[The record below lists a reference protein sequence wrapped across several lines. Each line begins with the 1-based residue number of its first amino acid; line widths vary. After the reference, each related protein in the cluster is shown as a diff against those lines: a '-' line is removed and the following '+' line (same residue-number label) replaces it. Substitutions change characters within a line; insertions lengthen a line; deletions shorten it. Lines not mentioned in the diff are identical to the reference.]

1 MAGKFL
7 DLYDRGLWLR
17 VAETLVIGFAGGAL
31 LELAGMPAGWL
42 CGSMIAVIAAVFAG
56 RPLKIPDRLR
66 SAAFILL
73 GASMGAG
80 LSPEMLGKLEKWPVS
95 IILLTLSVIATMV
108 IGTQY
113 LVRRHRWDSASAR
126 LSSVPG
132 ALSAVLAI
140 ASDSR
145 GDLMRITVSQTLR
158 QIVLVSLV
166 PVLLIFSPALPQKAH
181 AVLAGPVDIVLMLAV
196 ACAGGLACA
205 RLRIPGGLLLGA
217 LLGSGLLHA
226 TGVVSGVLPATVLI
240 AAYVIVGSAIGAR
253 LRGTHPSAIFAVLRP
268 AMGSI
273 AAAIV
278 IAAIFAALASFLTD
292 LPFNEVWLAFAPGG
306 VEAMTVLAFA
316 LNLDPGFVS
325 GHHLIRLVGL
335 MVLSP
340 LWTAGL
346 RRGG

>member
-1 MAGKFL
+1 MAGKL
-7 DLYDRGLWLR
+7 SGLYDRGLWMR
-17 VAETLVIGFAGGAL
+17 VAETLAIGVAGGGL
-31 LELAGMPAGWL
+31 LELTGMPAGWL
-42 CGSMIAVIAAVFAG
+42 CGSMLAVIVAVFAG

-66 SAAFILL
+66 SVAFILL
-73 GASMGAG
+73 GASMGAV
-80 LSPEMLGKLEKWPVS
+80 LSPEMLSKLEKWPVS
-95 IILLTLSVIATMV
+95 IFLLALSVIATMV
-108 IGTQY
+108 VGTQY
-113 LVRRHRWDSASAR
+113 LARRHHWDGASAR

-158 QIVLVSLV
+158 QIVLVCLV
-166 PVLLIFSPALPQKAH
+166 PILLLVSPAPPEKTH
-181 AVLAGPVDIVLMLAV
+181 AILAGAGDIVLMLAAASV
-196 ACAGGLACA
+196 GGLFCA

-217 LLGSGLLHA
+217 LLGSGILHA
-226 TGVVSGVLPATVLI
+226 TGVVSGVLPGAVLI

-253 LRGTHPSAIFAVLRP
+253 LRGTNPKAVIAVLRP
-268 AMGSI
+268 AVGSI

-278 IAAIFAALASFLTD
+278 IAAIFAALASFLTG

-335 MVLSP
+335 MLLSP

-346 RRGG
+346 RRGA

>member
-1 MAGKFL
+1 MAGKSSG
-7 DLYDRGLWLR
+7 LYDRSLWTSA
-17 VAETLVIGFAGGAL
+17 AETLAIGVAGGGL
-31 LELAGMPAGWL
+31 LELTGMPAGWL
-42 CGSMIAVIAAVFAG
+42 CGSMIAVIVAVFAG

-66 SAAFILL
+66 SVAFILL
-73 GASMGAG
+73 GASMGAA

-95 IILLTLSVIATMV
+95 ITLLALSVIATMV
-108 IGTQY
+108 VGTQY
-113 LVRRHRWDSASAR
+113 LARRHHWDSASAR

-158 QIVLVSLV
+158 QIVLVCLV
-166 PVLLIFSPALPQKAH
+166 PLLLLVSPAPPEQVH
-181 AVLAGPVDIVLMLAV
+181 AVLAGLGDIVLMLA
-196 ACAGGLACA
+196 AASAGGLVCA

-217 LLGSGLLHA
+217 LLGSGILHA
-226 TGVVSGVLPATVLI
+226 TGLVSGVLPAAVLV

-253 LRGTHPSAIFAVLRP
+253 LRGTDPKAIVAVLRP
-268 AMGSI
+268 AVGSI

-278 IAAIFAALASFLTD
+278 IAAFFAALAAFLTG

-335 MVLSP
+335 MLLSP

-346 RRGG
+346 RRGD

>member
-1 MAGKFL
+1 MAGKL
-7 DLYDRGLWLR
+7 SGLYDRSLWMR
-17 VAETLVIGFAGGAL
+17 VAETLAIGVAGGGL

-42 CGSMIAVIAAVFAG
+42 CGSMIAVIVAVFAG

-66 SAAFILL
+66 SVAFILL
-73 GASMGAG
+73 GASMGAV
-80 LSPEMLGKLEKWPVS
+80 LSPEMLGKLEKWPLS
-95 IILLTLSVIATMV
+95 IILLALSVIATMV
-108 IGTQY
+108 VGTQY
-113 LVRRHRWDSASAR
+113 LARRHNWDSASAR

-166 PVLLIFSPALPQKAH
+166 PVLLLVSPAPPEKVH
-181 AVLAGPVDIVLMLAV
+181 AALAGPGDIFLMLAA

-217 LLGSGLLHA
+217 LLGSGILHA
-226 TGVVSGVLPATVLI
+226 TGMVSGVLPGAALI

-253 LRGTHPSAIFAVLRP
+253 LRGTDPMAIVAVLRP

-278 IAAIFAALASFLTD
+278 IAAIFAALASFLTG

-335 MVLSP
+335 MLLSP

-346 RRGG
+346 RRGD

>member
-1 MAGKFL
+1 MSGRFSAIH
-7 DLYDRGLWLR
+7 DRSRWMR
-17 VAETLVIGFAGGAL
+17 VGETLAIGLAGGAL

-66 SAAFILL
+66 GCAFILL

-80 LSPEMLGKLEKWPVS
+80 LSPDMLDKLEKWPVS
-95 IILLTLSVIATMV
+95 ILLLALSVIATMG

-113 LVRRHRWDSASAR
+113 LARWHHWDRASAR

-158 QIVLVSLV
+158 QIVLVALV
-166 PVLLIFSPALPQKAH
+166 PVLLLVSPALRQKAH
-181 AVLAGPVDIVLMLAV
+181 AAIAGPADIVLMLAV

-226 TGVVSGVLPATVLI
+226 TGAVSGVLPAAILI
-240 AAYVIVGSAIGAR
+240 VAYVIVGSAIGAR
-253 LRGTHPSAIFAVLRP
+253 LRGTAPAAILAVIRP

-273 AAAIV
+273 SAAIV
-278 IAAIFAALASFLTD
+278 IAALFAALASFLTG

-346 RRGG
+346 RRGD